1 MFKPIH
7 ISIIFYFS
15 KISHRKWDHICW
27 VHSDNKGKFYVNAEL
42 SSQIEL
48 THDAFYFMNE
58 YRNETFDMMLGQE
71 PDSWIGDFNP
81 KQSLRGRISE
91 FNVWDSVISME
102 MITEMAKCKIDH
114 KGNIASWELEYV
126 DFFNIE
132 PMNMEYDDFC
142 APSGKLLMISE
153 KMFFA
158 DAIDFCKIHGGFLY
172 APESKEENEKL
183 LELLKNK
190 YEECREPNLGHT
202 EGKALFL
209 TVQRIRIRFV
219 FLDLDPEKYADPRI
233 RFQGA
238 KYHLKTAKFS
248 LYSENPDLNC

>member
-1 MFKPIH
+1 M
-7 ISIIFYFS
+7 
-15 KISHRKWDHICW
+15 D
-27 VHSDNKGKFYVNAEL
+27 
-42 SSQIEL
+42 
-48 THDAFYFMNE
+48 E

-172 APESKEENEKL
+172 APKSKEENEKL

-233 RFQGA
+233 PIQGISKIS
-238 KYHLKTAKFS
+238 KYILQI
-248 LYSENPDLNC
+248 